1 MVLEQN
7 VKKVQVI
14 QNKLIILMENQ
25 ETKIAILN
33 EPLATIETILSLPA
47 NIKSWNIFKIDLG
60 SSQGVLLHGEQS
72 FLLFENS

>member
-14 QNKLIILMENQ
+14 QNKLIILLENQ

-47 NIKSWNIFKIDLG
+47 NIKS
-60 SSQGVLLHGEQS
+60 
-72 FLLFENS
+72 

>member
-7 VKKVQVI
+7 VRKIQVI

-33 EPLATIETILSLPA
+33 EPLATIETILSLPV

-60 SSQGVLLHGEQS
+60 SSQGVLLYGNQS
-72 FLLFENS
+72 FLLYEN